1 MSKKSII
8 IMKNLQKSTPKN
20 LANLDT
26 SRPFA
31 NGIRLMDVQ
40 YLISS
45 RVSVYYGDLVDHRFW
60 DRLDIMVGAYTDG
73 LNILTRQDG
82 FLYKYNYPD
91 KTFKVF
97 DNNNVLVLR
106 RNNIQSLADMKID
119 FTIFNS
125 HQFEIYLTPE
135 DGSKIYPF
143 LIPAKMKPKKFDM
156 FVYTDLRGVCNIY
169 ELGKYEVLPNN
180 FAQKYLAYFP
190 NRYTFM
196 YDPKKPEIVPPPIV
210 EVEKVYTYYQYRTA
224 FHTSFLYKINLASS
238 NPNQWKYCVYDFYV
252 DGDFQKNKKKSDIG
266 AYIYIENNNIAS
278 GGAITKNTAINNVGV
293 NNYEFYD
300 KNNLEPKKEDSF
312 DYNEII
318 YGVKIKNGTRI
329 VYINGKTDD
338 HLLEYKTLDDV
349 KSRGKKIVNKEH
361 TEVYQFARTSGTMT
375 NYSFKIVIEDG
386 KIKIYGDDGKKHK
399 STIIIS
405 EKNEPI
411 IKEDEKVTFLCGFG
425 EEDPSAEIKSEKEI
439 IDPVVDMKLF
449 KGNLIRYNNIY
460 LRVTK
465 DIIFKSVES
474 QTDAFEKICKLTIK
488 IPRDAFARP
497 LSLPKFDLPETGNGL
512 YPMLNPIKRRGETQN
527 NRPIYEP
534 WLIYGFF
541 NNVSR
546 ISHDDLDKYDLWLL
560 DLSPNYGR

>member
-40 YLISS
+40 YLISN
-45 RVSVYYGDLVDHRFW
+45 RVSVYYGDLVDHGFW

-135 DGSKIYPF
+135 EGSKIYPF

-169 ELGKYEVLPNN
+169 ELGKYEVVPNN

-252 DGDFQKNKKKSDIG
+252 EGDFKKDKKFKAR
-266 AYIYIENNNIAS
+266 AY
-278 GGAITKNTAINNVGV
+278 
-293 NNYEFYD
+293 
-300 KNNLEPKKEDSF
+300 
-312 DYNEII
+312 
-318 YGVKIKNGTRI
+318 R
-329 VYINGKTDD
+329 
-338 HLLEYKTLDDV
+338 
-349 KSRGKKIVNKEH
+349 
-361 TEVYQFARTSGTMT
+361 
-375 NYSFKIVIEDG
+375 
-386 KIKIYGDDGKKHK
+386 
-399 STIIIS
+399 
-405 EKNEPI
+405 PI
-411 IKEDEKVTFLCGFG
+411 
-425 EEDPSAEIKSEKEI
+425 
-439 IDPVVDMKLF
+439 
-449 KGNLIRYNNIY
+449 
-460 LRVTK
+460 
-465 DIIFKSVES
+465 
-474 QTDAFEKICKLTIK
+474 
-488 IPRDAFARP
+488 
-497 LSLPKFDLPETGNGL
+497 FDLPETGNGL
-512 YPMLNPIKRRGETQN
+512 YPMLNPIKRVGETQN

>member
-1 MSKKSII
+1 
-8 IMKNLQKSTPKN
+8 MKNLRKTVPIN

-26 SRPFA
+26 SKPFA

-45 RVSVYYGDLVDHRFW
+45 RVTKYYGDIVDNRFW

-91 KTFKVF
+91 KTFKVYN
-97 DNNNVLVLR
+97 DLGMLVLQR
-106 RNNIQSLADMKID
+106 SNIQSLADLKVD

-125 HQFEIYLTPE
+125 HQFEIYLESEQGT
-135 DGSKIYPF
+135 KNYPF
-143 LIPAKMKPKKFDM
+143 LIPAKTKQKF
-156 FVYTDLRGVCNIY
+156 FGFTVYTDILGVCNIY
-169 ELGKYEVLPNN
+169 SVGKYEVLPNN
-180 FAQKYLAYFP
+180 FAQRYLAYFP
-190 NRYTFM
+190 DKTTFC
-196 YDPKKPEIVPPPIV
+196 YDPKKPDVKPPPVV
-210 EVEKVYTYYQYRTA
+210 EVEKEYTYYQYRTM
-224 FHTSFLYKINLASS
+224 FHTSFLYQINLSS
-238 NPNQWKYCVYDFYV
+238 SKPNQWKYCVYDFYV
-252 DGDFQKNKKKSDIG
+252 EGDFQKNKNKYDIG
-266 AYIYIENNNIAS
+266 AYIYIENNNIAK
-278 GGAITKNTAINNVGV
+278 GGVLTKNTAINHVGV

-312 DYNEII
+312 NYNEII
-318 YGVKIKNGTRI
+318 YTVQIKNNTKT
-329 VYINGKTDD
+329 VYINGRTSDP
-338 HLLEYKTLDDV
+338 LLEYTTFDEI

-361 TEVYQFARTSGTMT
+361 EEVYRFERTYGTMT
-375 NYSFKIVIEDG
+375 NYSFKIVIEDE
-386 KIKIYGDDGKKHK
+386 KIRIYGDDGKKHK

-405 EKNEPI
+405 EKNELI
-411 IKEDEKVTFLCGFG
+411 IKEDEKVTFMCGFG
-425 EEDPSAEIKSEKEI
+425 EEEPSAEIKSEKEI

-449 KGNLIRYNNIY
+449 KGNIIKYNKIY

-465 DIIFKSVES
+465 DITFKSVES

-512 YPMLNPIKRRGETQN
+512 YPMLNPIKRKGETQN

-560 DLSPNYGR
+560 DLSPNYAR

>member
-1 MSKKSII
+1 MYNMSKKSII

-40 YLISS
+40 YLISN

-169 ELGKYEVLPNN
+169 ELGKYEVVPNN

-210 EVEKVYTYYQYRTA
+210 EAEKVYTYYQYRTA
-224 FHTSFLYKINLASS
+224 FYTSFLYKINLASS

-252 DGDFQKNKKKSDIG
+252 EGDFKKDKKFKTM
-266 AYIYIENNNIAS
+266 AYSI
-278 GGAITKNTAINNVGV
+278 
-293 NNYEFYD
+293 
-300 KNNLEPKKEDSF
+300 
-312 DYNEII
+312 
-318 YGVKIKNGTRI
+318 
-329 VYINGKTDD
+329 
-338 HLLEYKTLDDV
+338 
-349 KSRGKKIVNKEH
+349 
-361 TEVYQFARTSGTMT
+361 
-375 NYSFKIVIEDG
+375 
-386 KIKIYGDDGKKHK
+386 
-399 STIIIS
+399 
-405 EKNEPI
+405 PI
-411 IKEDEKVTFLCGFG
+411 
-425 EEDPSAEIKSEKEI
+425 
-439 IDPVVDMKLF
+439 
-449 KGNLIRYNNIY
+449 
-460 LRVTK
+460 
-465 DIIFKSVES
+465 
-474 QTDAFEKICKLTIK
+474 
-488 IPRDAFARP
+488 
-497 LSLPKFDLPETGNGL
+497 FDLPETGNGL
-512 YPMLNPIKRRGETQN
+512 YPMLNPIKRVGETQN